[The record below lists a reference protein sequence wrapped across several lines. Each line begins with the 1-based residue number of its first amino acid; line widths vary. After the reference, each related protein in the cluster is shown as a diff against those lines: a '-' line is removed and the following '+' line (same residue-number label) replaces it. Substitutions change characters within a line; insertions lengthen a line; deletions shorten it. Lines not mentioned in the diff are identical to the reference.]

1 MILKRIFLFYFISI
15 FFIIA
20 NLYWFPFVSSQLI
33 SDFKIIMLSGIVVLY
48 LIFFFMKKNYY
59 NNDDIFII
67 FCLIIAIFYNLISSV
82 NDLKYIIM
90 FTSFVIFYF
99 FGKSMSFLYLSN
111 KVLLLTSIL
120 FLWVFLSLFFPTL
133 NYKNQLWLDYEFSE
147 VMLSSSGFSIAR
159 TSWGIGVALLTLYLL
174 NFARSS
180 KFKKLLFVS
189 AFLCVLSTGSRGG
202 MIYFCL
208 ALCVFITMW
217 EVSWRSKFLT
227 FLVTLGLFLTIFI
240 YFGKYLR
247 LSGVEDITTGRSSQY
262 VYFLELFKNNYL
274 FGYYSSGGYSLTNY
288 GFEYNQIHN
297 AWLNFILN
305 YGLIGFSPLFL
316 FLFISLRKVIIN
328 FEKINYN
335 LYLVLLCGLFST
347 LLEPDTI
354 FSNGYHV
361 LIFWFTLGFLSRSRN
376 FL

>member
-1 MILKRIFLFYFISI
+1 MMLKRFFLFYFISI

-20 NLYWFPFVSSQLI
+20 NIYWFPFVSSQLI
-33 SDFKIIMLSGIVVLY
+33 SEFKILMLVGIVFLY
-48 LIFFFMKKNYY
+48 FLFSFSGKNKY
-59 NNDDIFII
+59 NNDDVFIVLS
-67 FCLIIAIFYNLISSV
+67 FALAIFYSLISGS
-82 NDLKYIIM
+82 NDLKYITM
-90 FTSFVIFYF
+90 FASFVMFYF
-99 FGKSMSFLYLSN
+99 FGKNVNFSYIPNNFLLFTS
-111 KVLLLTSIL
+111 VL
-120 FLWVFLSLFFPTL
+120 FFWVFLSFFFPAL

-354 FSNGYHV
+354 FSNGYHI